1 MIIKPKVRGFIC
13 ITSHPDGCEA
23 NIREQIDYIK
33 SQSPLGDNAP
43 KKVLVI
49 GSSTGYGLS
58 SRLVPAF
65 AGGADTLG
73 IFFEKPPTEKK
84 TGSAGWYN
92 TAAFEKA
99 AAEAGLYASSLNGD
113 AFSNELKHQTIQRI
127 KDDLGQVDMVIYS
140 LASPKRQDPITDD
153 VYRSVLK
160 PIGNSYTN
168 KTVNTDKK
176 EVHDITIDHANEDE
190 ILQTMKVMGGEDWE
204 LWMNA
209 LTDAEVLADGCRS
222 VAYSYIGPQLT
233 WPIYRDG
240 TIGRA
245 KTDLEESCTRI
256 GEMSGIA
263 SAHVSVNKA
272 LVTQAS
278 SAIPVVP
285 LYISLLYKVMKEAGT
300 HEGCTEQIYRLFAD
314 QLYSENGPQTDDKGR
329 IRIDDLEMR
338 DEIQQSVS
346 KLWQEVTSENLETI
360 SDFAGYQS
368 EFLRLFGFGLGS
380 VDYEAETDPIRKVN
394 L

>member
-1 MIIKPKVRGFIC
+1 MIIKPKTRGFIC

-23 NIREQIDYIK
+23 NIREQINYIK
-33 SQSPLGDNAP
+33 SQAPLGDNAP

-84 TGSAGWYN
+84 TASAGWYN
-92 TAAFEKA
+92 TAAFEKVA
-99 AAEAGLYASSLNGD
+99 REDGLYASSLNGD
-113 AFSNELKHQTIQRI
+113 AFSNELKQQAIQRI

-140 LASPKRQDPITDD
+140 LASPRREDPETGD

-160 PIGNSYTN
+160 PLGNSYTN

-176 EVHDITIDHANEDE
+176 EVHEITIDPANDDE
-190 ILQTMKVMGGEDWE
+190 IAQTEKVMGGEDWE

-209 LTDAEVLADGCRS
+209 LAEAGVLADGCRT
-222 VAYSYIGPQLT
+222 VAYSYIGPELT

-245 KTDLEESCTRI
+245 KTDLEKSCARI
-256 GEMSGIA
+256 DQMSGIE

-272 LVTQAS
+272 VVTQAS

-285 LYISLLYKVMKEAGT
+285 LYISLLFKVMKEAGT

-314 QLYSENGPQTDDKGR
+314 QLYSENGPQCDDKGR

-338 DEIQQSVS
+338 DEIQQAVA
-346 KLWQEVTSENLETI
+346 KLWQEVSSENLESI
-360 SDFAGYQS
+360 SDFTGYQKD
-368 EFLRLFGFGLGS
+368 FLKLFGFGLDC
-380 VDYEAETDPIRKVN
+380 VDYDAETDPLREVN

>member
-1 MIIKPKVRGFIC
+1 MIIKPKIRGFIC

-33 SQSPLGDNAP
+33 NQPALGENAP

-58 SRLVPAF
+58 SRLVAAF
-65 AGGADTLG
+65 ASKADTLG
-73 IFFEKPPTEKK
+73 IFFEKPPSERK
-84 TGSAGWYN
+84 TASAGWYN
-92 TAAFEKA
+92 SAALEKVA
-99 AAEAGLYASSLNGD
+99 KEDGLYASSLNGD
-113 AFSNELKHQTIQRI
+113 AFSNELKQQAIQRI
-127 KDDLGQVDMVIYS
+127 KDDLGQVDMVVYS
-140 LASPKRQDPITDD
+140 LASPRREDPETGE

-160 PIGNSYTN
+160 PLGSSYTN

-176 EVHDITIDHANEDE
+176 EVHDITIDPADEDE
-190 ILQTMKVMGGEDWE
+190 ISQTVKVMGGEDWE
-204 LWMNA
+204 LWMKA
-209 LTDAEVLADGCRS
+209 LADAGVLADGCRT
-222 VAYSYIGPQLT
+222 VAYSYIGPELT

-245 KTDLEESCTRI
+245 KTDLEQCCARI
-256 GEMSGIA
+256 DQMDGIA

-272 LVTQAS
+272 VVTQAS

-285 LYISLLYKVMKEAGT
+285 LYISLLFKVMKEAGT

-338 DEIQQSVS
+338 DEIQQAVVN
-346 KLWQEVTSENLETI
+346 LWQEVSSENLEST
-360 SDFAGYQS
+360 SDFCGYQKD
-368 EFLRLFGFGLGS
+368 FLKLFGFGLDG
-380 VDYEAETDPIRKVN
+380 VDYEAETDPIREVT